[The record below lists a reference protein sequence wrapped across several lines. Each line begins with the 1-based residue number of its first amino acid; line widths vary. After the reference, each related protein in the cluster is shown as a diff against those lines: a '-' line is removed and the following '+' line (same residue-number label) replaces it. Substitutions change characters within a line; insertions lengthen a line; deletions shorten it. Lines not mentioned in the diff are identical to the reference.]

1 MSTFPPSRASRLH
14 QGMSRPDRLTS
25 GAMAAVIAGTSP
37 PDRSSASRTG
47 RRGAFLALLALYGA
61 ARVRN
66 PEHWDPLDDLNLA
79 VHEAGH
85 LVFSGFGE
93 TMTILGGSL
102 FQVLVPMVFVGY
114 FLRSHQRYAAA
125 ATLTWVGVNLL
136 NVSRYIGDARAQD
149 LTLVQRGRAP

>member
-37 PDRSSASRTG
+37 PDRSSASRTW

-93 TMTILGGSL
+93 TMTILGGSA
-102 FQVLVPMVFVGY
+102 FQVIVPLAFVGY
-114 FLRSHQRYAAA
+114 FARTRQRYAAA
-125 ATLTWVGVNLL
+125 VTTAWVGVNLL
-136 NVSRYIGDARAQD
+136 NVARYVGDRKSG
-149 LTLVQRGRAP
+149 V